1 MVRLN
6 EGHTVFVERKIQ
18 GRMNGEPL
26 RQLSAAEGWNDLQQ
40 GVVRIL
46 YNHFFFLF
54 PYIL

>member
-40 GVVRIL
+40 SVVRIL
-46 YNHFFFLF
+46 
-54 PYIL
+54 